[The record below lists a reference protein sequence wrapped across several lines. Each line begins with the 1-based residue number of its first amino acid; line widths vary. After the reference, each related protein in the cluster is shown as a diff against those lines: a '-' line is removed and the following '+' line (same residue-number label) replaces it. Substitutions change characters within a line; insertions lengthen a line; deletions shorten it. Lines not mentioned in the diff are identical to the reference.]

1 MQADPTRT
9 ARRELLEIPAAA
21 PARAV
26 APARTPLLQF
36 QSLIADFWGE
46 WKARPRWLNVDNSLA
61 AGRRLAVQVVL
72 AQMAAAVIAGLL
84 FEFQGAASALGAFG
98 GGGVVAVGTAALAFR
113 VFRPSLARGAVTMR
127 RFALGTLL
135 KWVVVLGGLFLLL
148 VRLHLPLVPVVV
160 GAGAAMAVNWLV
172 LRFEI

>member
-1 MQADPTRT
+1 M
-9 ARRELLEIPAAA
+9 
-21 PARAV
+21 
-26 APARTPLLQF
+26 
-36 QSLIADFWGE
+36 
-46 WKARPRWLNVDNSLA
+46 DNSLA

-72 AQMAAAVIAGLL
+72 AQAAAAIIAGLL
-84 FEFQGAASALGAFG
+84 FLVRGATSALGAFG
-98 GGGVVAVGTAALAFR
+98 GGGVVAIGTALLALR
-113 VFRPSLARGAVTMR
+113 VFRPSPARGAVTLR

-160 GAGAAMAVNWLV
+160 GAGTAMAVNWLV